1 MSTKIFTEK
10 NGAWTVLERTEPA
23 GLYVVKAY
31 SPAGAVLDKVR
42 CDSRAEAL
50 SYLRALRALARN
62 A

>member
-1 MSTKIFTEK
+1 MTTKTYTEK
-10 NGAWTVLERTEPA
+10 NGAWTVFERLMPSGMYA
-23 GLYVVKAY
+23 VKAY